1 MIYSGADLLVP
12 AGIKCDGTSR
22 HKQKHIYIGRV
33 MKFGLFLGIFMSLK
47 QFNVDIFILWVLWR
61 YVWCFNILLMFGV
74 VCLVLWSGIFGI
86 FYILVLKFGFLEV
99 VYLVFYGVLSHIY
112 GFYGGMFSVLILY
125 PHVWIQCGISSFSSE
140 LPYIHID
147 HRDM

>member
-1 MIYSGADLLVP
+1 MTYSGADLLVP

-61 YVWCFNILLMFGV
+61 YVWCFNILLM

-86 FYILVLKFGFLEV
+86 FYIFGTQIWVFRSGIFGILWGFVTYLLVLWRYV
-99 VYLVFYGVLSHIY
+99 
-112 GFYGGMFSVLILY
+112 
-125 PHVWIQCGISSFSSE
+125 
-140 LPYIHID
+140 
-147 HRDM
+147 

>member
-1 MIYSGADLLVP
+1 MTYSGADLLVP

-61 YVWCFNILLMFGV
+61 YVWCFNILLMFGIV
-74 VCLVLWSGIFGI
+74 EWYIWDILYFGTQIWVFRSGIFGI
-86 FYILVLKFGFLEV
+86 LWGFVTYLWVLWRYV
-99 VYLVFYGVLSHIY
+99 
-112 GFYGGMFSVLILY
+112 
-125 PHVWIQCGISSFSSE
+125 
-140 LPYIHID
+140 
-147 HRDM
+147 